1 MKFGKYFFAW
11 LLAMTT
17 FVVQAQERFIGYS
30 QTDSIT
36 VSGGA
41 FGVEG
46 TYPIGAVLTPQM
58 LSGYAGCRVVGIRLA
73 VSQNLGRAR
82 TFIYSIGNRTLTV
95 EVEQRQR
102 IYEGWNNVYFNG
114 DGYEIKGTETLFFGF
129 DYTETAEMIAAD
141 EGALC
146 GYGSDVDGG
155 FYAYYDFGSG
165 QGLYSLSGIGRLC
178 VQLIVDVSSLPSKDL
193 DLTAIDTGFKYKVAG
208 EDIDVMATFMNV
220 GLDSVKGY
228 QLGCLLDEAEPVYV
242 NIPDTIVSGR
252 SGVNVFTFKLPQTME
267 IGLHHFTVFI
277 NAIDGQ
283 PLHDKSRNDTL
294 SVDFAIYENSALR
307 SRAYLEIYTD
317 QTSAYVPYLDKAV
330 QLLVD
335 NSNELAVV
343 NVHRPGTPLSI
354 GDSDYLHELY
364 AYDWPTFTMNRAYFP
379 GEAYVAYDMND
390 YLPVIGAEMTAA
402 IIGDMVMQDFN
413 SPSFATVDLQLGYN
427 KATRRL
433 TVKATGDMLPEAK
446 AIYGDLALTLMLT
459 EDGVKDSQAQYNE
472 ITQRTTN
479 NSKYVHNQVL
489 RCYLTAPIGDG
500 IESVD
505 DRYSAS
511 YETTLDENWNA
522 EKMTVVALLT
532 KKVDA
537 VTEEN
542 LMEVDVI
549 NCNSMALSEVNNLG
563 VKSVEAE
570 QGTGSRDCYLLDGR
584 RIDSTC
590 LKSGIYVQNGKKILR
605 K

>member
-1 MKFGKYFFAW
+1 MKLGKYFLAW

-17 FVVQAQERFIGYS
+17 FVAQAQERFIGYS

-41 FGVEG
+41 FGAEG

-82 TFIYSIGNRTLTV
+82 TFIYSIGNSALTV

-102 IYEGWNNVYFNG
+102 IYEGWNTVYFNG
-114 DGYEIKGTETLFFGF
+114 DGYQIKGTEILFFGF
-129 DYTETAEMIAAD
+129 DYTETAEMVAAD

-146 GYGSDVDGG
+146 GFGNDVDGS
-155 FYAYYDFGSG
+155 FYTYYDFGNGLS
-165 QGLYSLSGIGRLC
+165 LYSLSGIGRLC
-178 VQLIVDVSSLPSKDL
+178 VQLIVDVSSLPTKDL

-208 EDIDVMATFMNV
+208 ENIDVMADFMNV
-220 GLDSVKGY
+220 GLDSIMGY
-228 QLGCLLDEAEPVYV
+228 QLGCLLDEEEPVYMDFS
-242 NIPDTIVSGR
+242 DTIASGR
-252 SGVNVFTFKLPQTME
+252 SGVNVFTFKLPQKME
-267 IGLHHFTVFI
+267 IGLHKFSVFI
-277 NAIDGQ
+277 NKIGGQ

-294 SVDFAIYENSALR
+294 SVSFAIYENSALR

-330 QLLVD
+330 QMLVD
-335 NSNELAVV
+335 NSNQLAVV

-390 YLPVIGAEMTAA
+390 YLPVIGAEMTAG

-413 SPSFATVDLQLGYN
+413 SPSFATIDLQLGYN
-427 KATRRL
+427 KATRQL
-433 TVKATGDMLPEAK
+433 TVKASGDMLPEAK

-459 EDGVKDSQAQYNE
+459 EDGVKGNQMQYNE

-479 NSKYVHNQVL
+479 NSRYVHNQVL
-489 RCYLTAPIGDG
+489 RHYLTAPIGDG

-505 DRYSAS
+505 DRYTAN
-511 YETTLDENWNA
+511 YETTLDEGWNA

-542 LMEVDVI
+542 LTDVDVI
-549 NCNSMALSEVNNLG
+549 NCNSVALSEIIDLG
-563 VKSVEAE
+563 VKSVGIG
-570 QGTGSRDCYLLDGR
+570 QRTVSGDCHLLDGR
-584 RIDSTC
+584 RVDSSS
-590 LKSGIYVQNGKKILR
+590 LKSGVYIQNGKKILR